1 MGDRFFYTIAMIV
14 AAYAIG
20 SIPFGAIIGRLH
32 GVNLRKVGS
41 GNVGATNVARA
52 IGRKWGILCFVL
64 DTLKGFLP
72 VFLAGMYFF
81 KTTTDASGLS
91 LLNQISWLAVAF
103 GAIIG
108 HVFSFWLKF
117 RGGKGVATSL
127 GALLGFYPYFTW
139 AGLMALGIWI
149 IVVLIW
155 RYVSLGSIV
164 SAAAFPVLLLV
175 VWLGMGW
182 SVGQLWPMLV
192 FSIIIAT
199 LVIVRHRSNLA
210 RLLAGQENK
219 IGKGISKSS

>member
-1 MGDRFFYTIAMIV
+1 MGDRFFYTTVLIV
-14 AAYAIG
+14 AAYVIG

-41 GNVGATNVARA
+41 GNVGATNVGRA
-52 IGRKWGILCFVL
+52 LGRKWGILCFVL

-81 KTTTDASGLS
+81 KTATDASDLS

-139 AGLMALGIWI
+139 AGLIALGIWI

-192 FSIIIAT
+192 FSIIIAA